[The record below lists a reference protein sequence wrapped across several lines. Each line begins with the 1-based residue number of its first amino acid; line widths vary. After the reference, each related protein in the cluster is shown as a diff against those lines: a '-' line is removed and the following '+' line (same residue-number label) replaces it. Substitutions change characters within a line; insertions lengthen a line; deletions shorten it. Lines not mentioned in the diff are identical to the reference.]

1 MKIYLRVMGG
11 RLVERLANELAAL
24 DSAFPR
30 QVGPGHLLYWQIE
43 PIASPFCAAY
53 LENSPARV
61 SVVLVEA
68 ENPALIEQL
77 WAFGGREHAVLC
89 SRNAHDCPPAPV
101 ILVFSREHPTSEL
114 MELPM
119 LVSDWISGETAMH
132 DLARRV
138 IASLRRQKHL
148 QEQLGGGMLT
158 LNSESRRLSFNDIDS
173 ILLSAAEVPL
183 AELFL
188 THMGSVVPMEEIYL
202 LFRLSGRST
211 SGSNI
216 RVTIFQLRLKI
227 ELVTQRYF
235 SLSCAYG
242 EGYVLRP
249 SQKKKRDSWAQLE
262 ARQTPS
268 TTYQTSAT
276 YRS

>member
-1 MKIYLRVMGG
+1 MKIYLRVMGS
-11 RLVERLANELAAL
+11 RLLERLATELAAF

-30 QVGPGHLLYWQIE
+30 QVGPGRLLYWQIE
-43 PIASPFCAAY
+43 AIASPFCAAY
-53 LENSPARV
+53 LDNSPARV

-68 ENPALIEQL
+68 ENAAVVEQL
-77 WAFGGREHAVLC
+77 WSFGGREHGALC
-89 SRNAHDCPPAPV
+89 SRSTHDCPPAPV

-114 MELPM
+114 VEMPI

-138 IASLRRQKHL
+138 IACLRRQKHL
-148 QEQLGGGMLT
+148 QEQLGGGMLA
-158 LNSESRRLSFNDIDS
+158 LNSETRRLSFNDTDS

-188 THMGSVVPMEEIYL
+188 AHLGSVVPIEEICL

-216 RVTIFQLRLKI
+216 RVTVFQLRLKI
-227 ELVTQRYF
+227 ESLTHSYF
-235 SLSCAYG
+235 SVACAYG
-242 EGYVLRP
+242 EGYVLR
-249 SQKKKRDSWAQLE
+249 SAYKKRKHPWPQLE
-262 ARQTPS
+262 ARQS
-268 TTYQTSAT
+268 SSSYQADVV
-276 YRS
+276 YQV